1 MKKPYSTPSVLIVK
15 TELRPFMDVLS
26 EKGNAVNDT
35 GTEIQVSP
43 SGVKSGG
50 NAMEAA
56 ARSYNVWGDDENED
70 GGGEW

>member
-1 MKKPYSTPSVLIVK
+1 MKKLYNKPSVLMVK
-15 TELRPFMDVLS
+15 VKLHPLLILS